1 MGRKK
6 TRKQKL
12 PNGFGSI
19 VKRTRNGKEE
29 FRVYAPAVYDETI
42 GDYYQP
48 PLGRVVS
55 YNDGYRLLMEYND
68 NPKEI
73 ESKDITFGFICEKA
87 IAQAIK
93 ECEKGKMTE
102 SNLRSIKGANN
113 KVQKDK
119 ISNIKILKLMF
130 FQLQEYLDSLSIGY
144 TSKGYQI
151 NLFNRAISYAKNHL
165 GVNINID
172 TNKLD
177 IGEKPEESIFKPI
190 DYQDVNT
197 LWLHKQSR
205 TSQIILILIYT
216 GLRPSE
222 LLNIKIKNVFL
233 NENYMIGG
241 MKTKAGSDRL
251 IPIHS
256 VIKSLIKNFYN
267 IDSEYLIHDENN
279 KQISLKTF
287 EIKFKELMIEL
298 KLISKNY
305 KPYCTR
311 HTFATRADECNF
323 KEAILKVIL
332 GHSIK
337 NDVTNSV
344 YIHRKKEQIIKEI
357 EKLNYNIIEENKI
370 RLEVK

>member
-279 KQISLKTF
+279 KQ
-287 EIKFKELMIEL
+287 
-298 KLISKNY
+298 
-305 KPYCTR
+305 
-311 HTFATRADECNF
+311 
-323 KEAILKVIL
+323 
-332 GHSIK
+332 
-337 NDVTNSV
+337 
-344 YIHRKKEQIIKEI
+344 KK
-357 EKLNYNIIEENKI
+357 KI
-370 RLEVK
+370 TTKMA

>member
-177 IGEKPEESIFKPI
+177 IGEKPEEI
-190 DYQDVNT
+190 
-197 LWLHKQSR
+197 R
-205 TSQIILILIYT
+205 
-216 GLRPSE
+216 
-222 LLNIKIKNVFL
+222 
-233 NENYMIGG
+233 GG
-241 MKTKAGSDRL
+241 GAHQG
-251 IPIHS
+251 
-256 VIKSLIKNFYN
+256 
-267 IDSEYLIHDENN
+267 
-279 KQISLKTF
+279 
-287 EIKFKELMIEL
+287 
-298 KLISKNY
+298 
-305 KPYCTR
+305 
-311 HTFATRADECNF
+311 A
-323 KEAILKVIL
+323 
-332 GHSIK
+332 
-337 NDVTNSV
+337 
-344 YIHRKKEQIIKEI
+344 
-357 EKLNYNIIEENKI
+357 
-370 RLEVK
+370 